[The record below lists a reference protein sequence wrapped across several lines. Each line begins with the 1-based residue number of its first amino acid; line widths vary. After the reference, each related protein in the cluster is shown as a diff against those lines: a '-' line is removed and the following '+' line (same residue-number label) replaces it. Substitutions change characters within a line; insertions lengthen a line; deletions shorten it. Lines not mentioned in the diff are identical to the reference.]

1 LSLFHHKKVLP
12 PGCNEIVESTTT
24 NSLKPEVIKMKKLLK
39 NKLAVTTVVAM
50 TAFAS
55 VSNAVSETSGMT
67 EVKMGSAFVSG
78 AVSGAILG
86 GPVGFVVGALAG
98 VYVGEKI
105 EDGEQLAVV
114 SSQLVTTK
122 NEIALLSR
130 QLTMMRK
137 SNQQYAQLVMEQLE
151 FAMLFKTNQS
161 QLSAAG
167 IKRLQSLGG
176 FLSNNPGVVIR
187 LDGYAD
193 PRGNA
198 DDNRELSQQRLA
210 AVAEVLHA
218 QGVAHHRID
227 SLNHGASQ
235 SVATAGDVDA
245 YAFERKVTVQLETDN
260 KASAVASAQ

>member
-1 LSLFHHKKVLP
+1 MSLFHHKKVFP
-12 PGCNEIVESTTT
+12 PSCNEFVETTTT
-24 NSLKPEVIKMKKLLK
+24 NLLKPEAIKMKKLLK
-39 NKLAVTTVVAM
+39 NRLAVSAVITM
-50 TAFAS
+50 TAFTG
-55 VSNAVSETSGMT
+55 VSNAVAETSGMT
-67 EVKMGSAFVSG
+67 EAKMGTAFVSA

-114 SSQLVTTK
+114 SNQLVTTE

-130 QLTMMRK
+130 QLTMVQK

-151 FAMLFKTNQS
+151 FDMLFKTNQS

-167 IKRLQSLGG
+167 VKRLQSLGG
-176 FLSNNPGVVIR
+176 FLASNPGIAIR

-198 DDNRELSQQRLA
+198 GDNRELSQQRLA
-210 AVAEVLHA
+210 AVEEVLHA
-218 QGVAHHRID
+218 QGVGKQRIN

-245 YAFERKVTVQLETDN
+245 YAFERKVTMQLETDN
-260 KASAVASAQ
+260 NASAVASAQ